1 MQHREIEM
9 TDVVVVLDDL
19 NDEQTLAVV
28 EQLKTAGLSVASV
41 DNDNSVV
48 EGCVETARLPE
59 LRKVGCVRYV
69 RSVFT
74 YEAET
79 ACEGSGDDDCEDSY
93 ED

>member
-1 MQHREIEM
+1 MTHRELEM

-19 NDEQTLAVV
+19 NDEQTLATV
-28 EQLKTAGLSVASV
+28 EQLKTAGLSVESV

-48 EGCVETARLPE
+48 EGCVETARLSE
-59 LRKVGCVRYV
+59 LKKVACVRYV

-74 YEAET
+74 YQTET
-79 ACEGSGDDDCEDSY
+79 AIEGASDDDSEDNY